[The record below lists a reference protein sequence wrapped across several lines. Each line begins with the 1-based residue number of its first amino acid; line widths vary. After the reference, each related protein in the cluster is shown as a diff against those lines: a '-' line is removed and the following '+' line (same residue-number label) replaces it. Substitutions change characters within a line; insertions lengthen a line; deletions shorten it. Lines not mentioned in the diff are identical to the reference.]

1 MNLKR
6 VVLVISLA
14 LGFTGCA
21 AIRANQTHWT
31 EQLLA
36 AAGFHVESVAT
47 AEDLAHLRTLKPRK
61 VVQERRGDE
70 RRYVY
75 ADLDVCTCLYVGDEQ
90 QSEVSGAENPEGD
103 RGAAGK
109 HDGVPESLGPLAL
122 ALIVRSEGWRSPS
135 SGAVTC
141 ALFHKGRRTRRP
153 CSGTISG

>member
-47 AEDLAHLRTLKPRK
+47 TEDLAHLRTLKPRK
-61 VVQERRGDE
+61 VVQERTAGLGPDRQVGRVEVAEFGRGDVCVVPQGASNPAALLGGNFGVTSE
-70 RRYVY
+70 IIRNLPK
-75 ADLDVCTCLYVGDEQ
+75 AALDI
-90 QSEVSGAENPEGD
+90 A
-103 RGAAGK
+103 R
-109 HDGVPESLGPLAL
+109 
-122 ALIVRSEGWRSPS
+122 
-135 SGAVTC
+135 
-141 ALFHKGRRTRRP
+141 
-153 CSGTISG
+153 